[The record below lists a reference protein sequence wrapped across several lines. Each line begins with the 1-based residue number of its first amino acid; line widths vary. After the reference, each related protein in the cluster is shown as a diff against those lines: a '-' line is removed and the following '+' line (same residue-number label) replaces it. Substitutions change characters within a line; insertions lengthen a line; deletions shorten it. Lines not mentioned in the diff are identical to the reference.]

1 MAVIDLS
8 KLSFATRI
16 QLATELTEP
25 EALEELADIELSGSQ
40 HLVIF
45 LRIIANRNANK
56 KTLQKIAKNA
66 DDETLRISVYRKL

>member
-25 EALEELADIELSGSQ
+25 EALEELADVELSESQ
-40 HLVIF
+40 HLVVL
-45 LRIIANRNANK
+45 LRIIANRNATQ
-56 KTLQKIAKNA
+56 KTLQKIAEKA

>member
-25 EALEELADIELSGSQ
+25 EALEELADVELSESQ
-40 HLVIF
+40 HLSVL
-45 LRIIANRNANK
+45 LRIIANSATNK
-56 KTLQKIAKNA
+56 ETLQKIADNA
-66 DDETLRISVYRKL
+66 KDESVRVSVYRKL